1 MSRFSFL
8 RTIQV
13 GFKSL
18 RLHKLR
24 SMLTM
29 LGMII
34 GVWAVITLV
43 AIGEGA
49 SHDAQEAIKSL
60 GAKNVIIR
68 SIKPP
73 SMRTQ
78 MHGNW
83 ESFFRR
89 WMAVYG
95 LKRKDAVRIEKTV
108 PGVKR
113 VLPMLT
119 KRMNAVH
126 GPREVDCQLIGTF
139 PYYPEFT
146 QAKMVVGQFL
156 NEEEETSKVSSC
168 VISLELAKRLF
179 AGHNPLLEKIVVR
192 GYESSQV
199 FQVKGVL
206 EERADIEKL
215 PQLPD
220 SMGRTIAANVYVPLS
235 TFNALY
241 GVKNVDRSVGNLVLE
256 AVELTEIRVE
266 FESVDKVLSSL
277 PLINEALRA
286 DRDERDFEIVVPI
299 RELNAL
305 QKQKARDTR
314 MLLYIACISLLVGG
328 IGIMNIMLAT
338 VTERTREIGVR
349 RALGATRRDITIQ
362 FLVETLMLCLVGGC
376 VGVVGGWLFAVFRQ
390 HVLHTT
396 TIVTEWS
403 VILAFSLSVI
413 VGLIFGLY
421 PARRAA
427 HLDPIEALRHS

>member
-1 MSRFSFL
+1 MSGFSII
-8 RTIQV
+8 RIVQV

-24 SMLTM
+24 SALTM

-49 SHDAQEAIKSL
+49 SQDAQEAIKAL

-73 SMRTQ
+73 SMRAQ
-78 MHGNW
+78 MHGDW

-89 WMAVYG
+89 WMAHYG
-95 LKRKDAVRIEKTV
+95 LRRTDALRIKDTV
-108 PGVKR
+108 PGVTR

-126 GPREVDCQLIGTF
+126 GSREVDCQLIGTF

-146 QAKMVVGQFL
+146 QADIIQGDFL
-156 NEEEETSKVSSC
+156 NEQEERSKASAC
-168 VISLELAKRLF
+168 VITLDLAERLF
-179 AGHNPLLEKIVVR
+179 AGHNPLMENIVVR

-199 FQVKGVL
+199 FQVKGIL
-206 EERADIEKL
+206 RERVNAEQL

-220 SMGRTIAANVYVPLS
+220 SMGHTIAANVFVPLS
-235 TFNALY
+235 TFKALY
-241 GVKNVDRSVGNLVLE
+241 GERNVDRSVGNLTLE

-266 FESVDKVLSSL
+266 FETVDDVIPSL
-277 PLINEALRA
+277 PLIDEALKA
-286 DRDERDFEIVVPI
+286 GRDEVDYEIIVPI
-299 RELNAL
+299 RELTAL
-305 QKQKARDTR
+305 KNQKARDTR

-349 RALGATRRDITIQ
+349 RALGATRVDITVQ
-362 FLVETLMLCLVGGC
+362 FLVETLMLCLVGGGI
-376 VGVVGGWLFAVFRQ
+376 GVLGGWVFAEVRQ
-390 HVLHTT
+390 HILQAT
-396 TIVTEWS
+396 TIVTDWS
-403 VILAFSLSVI
+403 VVLAFGLSVM
-413 VGLIFGLY
+413 VGIIFGLY

-427 HLDPIEALRHS
+427 YLDPIEALRHS

>member
-1 MSRFSFL
+1 MHGFFFIRI
-8 RTIQV
+8 IQV

-95 LKRKDAVRIEKTV
+95 LKRQDAVQIEKTV

-126 GPREVDCQLIGTF
+126 GTREVDCQLIGTF

-146 QAKMVVGQFL
+146 QAEMVVGQFL
-156 NEEEETSKVSSC
+156 NEEEENSKVSSC
-168 VISLELAKRLF
+168 VISLSLAERLF

-206 EERADIEKL
+206 QERVDAEKL
-215 PQLPD
+215 PQLAD
-220 SMGRTIAANVYVPLS
+220 SLGRTITANVYVPLS

-241 GVKNVDRSVGNLVLE
+241 GVKNVERSVGNLKLE

-266 FESVDKVLSSL
+266 FESVEQVLSSL
-277 PLINEALRA
+277 PLIHEALHA
-286 DRDERDFEIVVPI
+286 GRDERDFEIVVPI

-305 QKQKARDTR
+305 RKQKARDTR

-349 RALGATRRDITIQ
+349 RALGATQGDITMQ
-362 FLVETLMLCLVGGC
+362 FLVETLMLCLIGGG
-376 VGVVGGWLFAVFRQ
+376 VGVVGGWLFAAFR
-390 HVLHTT
+390 HNIMHTT

-403 VILAFSLSVI
+403 VLLAFGLSVS
-413 VGLIFGLY
+413 VGLIFGIY

-427 HLDPIEALRHS
+427 HLDPIEALRHA